1 MAGHGA
7 DEHPHGADRLCE
19 AGDRVYSRAVRRGR
33 LPRREAERVP
43 LLELALL
50 HPDPDDMDWLV
61 PTSPQ
66 EVMTRLL
73 RGMYDEVR
81 ASQRRVGSAVAAF
94 EWYAGLGR
102 QVPAAGGSSEGPA
115 IRVLDGLARIQA
127 AMDEATQACT
137 TEVLTVQPGGIRREA
152 ELSEGLHRA
161 MALRGRGVRMRD
173 LYTHVARHGHGL
185 LSYLE
190 LMGDAVEARTLDEVI
205 ERLILFDR
213 TVAFI
218 PANAERTMALEL
230 RHPALVEYLGTVFER
245 LWRLAIPLT
254 APLPDTGIEGI
265 SHREQSIAALL
276 AEGHQD
282 AVIAE
287 RLGISVRTCRA
298 HIARLSETLGRR
310 AARSWGCGSHRRVWT
325 SPGAPR
331 SLCPVENPGLPDE
344 VAELGPALAAQCGGE
359 LGDVDARGADVH
371 AQPVGDDGVGVPLD
385 QQPRDGPLPGRD
397 TAQGG
402 RLDGLGVH
410 GGGEAPEAVEHVHQV
425 VDDRRVPDLQR
436 DVGVPLVVT
445 GDEGDRPVHDD
456 HAAGDLVHGAGLG
469 VAPQPL
475 VPGDDQ
481 GMCRCVCG

>member
-1 MAGHGA
+1 MAGRGT
-7 DEHPHGADRLCE
+7 EKHPHGADRLCG

-33 LPRREAERVP
+33 VSRTDAEAVP
-43 LLELALL
+43 CLLELALL

-73 RGMYDEVR
+73 RGVYDEVS

-102 QVPAAGGSSEGPA
+102 QPHAPATAEGSA
-115 IRVLDGLARIQA
+115 IRVLDGLSRIQA
-127 AMDEATQACT
+127 AMDEATEACT

-152 ELSEGLHRA
+152 ELTEGLHRA
-161 MALRGRGVRMRD
+161 LALRGRGVRMRD
-173 LYTHVARHGHGL
+173 LYTHVARHGQGL
-185 LSYLE
+185 LNYLE
-190 LMGDAVEARTLDEVI
+190 LMGDTVEARTLDEVI
-205 ERLILFDR
+205 DRLILFDR

-230 RHPALVEYLGTVFER
+230 RHPALVEYFVTVFER

-298 HIARLSETLGRR
+298 HIARLSETLG
-310 AARSWGCGSHRRVWT
+310 AASRTQLGVRIAQVGLDGRTR
-325 SPGAPR
+325 
-331 SLCPVENPGLPDE
+331 GLP
-344 VAELGPALAAQCGGE
+344 ATAL
-359 LGDVDARGADVH
+359 
-371 AQPVGDDGVGVPLD
+371 
-385 QQPRDGPLPGRD
+385 
-397 TAQGG
+397 T
-402 RLDGLGVH
+402 
-410 GGGEAPEAVEHVHQV
+410 APE
-425 VDDRRVPDLQR
+425 
-436 DVGVPLVVT
+436 
-445 GDEGDRPVHDD
+445 
-456 HAAGDLVHGAGLG
+456 
-469 VAPQPL
+469 
-475 VPGDDQ
+475 
-481 GMCRCVCG
+481 

>member
-1 MAGHGA
+1 
-7 DEHPHGADRLCE
+7 
-19 AGDRVYSRAVRRGR
+19 
-33 LPRREAERVP
+33 VP
-43 LLELALL
+43 CLLELALL

-61 PTSPQ
+61 PTAPQ

-73 RGMYDEVR
+73 RGMYDEIS

-102 QVPAAGGSSEGPA
+102 PVPSSSPSAAEGPA

-173 LYTHVARHGHGL
+173 LYTHVARHGQGL
-185 LSYLE
+185 LTYLE

-218 PANAERTMALEL
+218 PANAERSMALEL

-298 HIARLSETLGRR
+298 HIARLSETLGAASRTQLGVRIAQAGLDGPRR
-310 AARSWGCGSHRRVWT
+310 
-325 SPGAPR
+325 PAPVP
-331 SLCPVENPGLPDE
+331 LTLPD
-344 VAELGPALAAQCGGE
+344 
-359 LGDVDARGADVH
+359 
-371 AQPVGDDGVGVPLD
+371 
-385 QQPRDGPLPGRD
+385 
-397 TAQGG
+397 QGS
-402 RLDGLGVH
+402 RNV
-410 GGGEAPEAVEHVHQV
+410 
-425 VDDRRVPDLQR
+425 R
-436 DVGVPLVVT
+436 
-445 GDEGDRPVHDD
+445 
-456 HAAGDLVHGAGLG
+456 
-469 VAPQPL
+469 
-475 VPGDDQ
+475 
-481 GMCRCVCG
+481 